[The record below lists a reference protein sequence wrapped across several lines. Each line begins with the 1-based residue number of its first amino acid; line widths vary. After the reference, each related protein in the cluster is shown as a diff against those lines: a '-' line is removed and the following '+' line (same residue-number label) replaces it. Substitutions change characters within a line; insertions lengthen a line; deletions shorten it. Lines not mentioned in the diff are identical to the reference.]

1 MNTLLQNGSVS
12 DLTGASAK
20 IARAALLAFIAM
32 TASACAVRHDSLS
45 PRVASAKHIRGNTIS
60 YHGQILHD
68 SSQGPNPAA
77 KLGWPLPYAEVT
89 SLYGPRG
96 WDFHDGVDLAAPDG
110 TPVLAAHNGRVI
122 YADNELSSYGKTVII
137 QGYDRLVTIYAH
149 NSSLLVKPG
158 QEVLQGQ
165 QIAEV
170 GSTGKASGPH
180 LHFEVRLWVRD
191 GNLASADPL
200 PVLANSSRK
209 PRWRV
214 SEGLAPIL
222 AKLTN

>member
-170 GSTGKASGPH
+170 GVEHLARTLDDIPH
-180 LHFEVRLWVRD
+180 VGLED
-191 GNLASADPL
+191 LADVHVEYLSQLAQHGLP
-200 PVLANSSRK
+200 PVLVAARHRRRR
-209 PRWRV
+209 PAD
-214 SEGLAPIL
+214 GD
-222 AKLTN
+222 